1 MDLSQVKT
9 EKGPQVVIVKMLKRY
24 KVEKVLTYNTD

>member
-9 EKGPQVVIVKMLKRY
+9 GKGPQVVIAKVLKRY
-24 KVEKVLTYNTD
+24 KVEKVLTYTIH